1 MYRSLRLFG
10 LSALA
15 AAVAACGGGGS
26 SSDSGETG
34 TVSFG
39 VTDAP
44 ATEFSN
50 VTVAFTEI
58 RLKPEDGDWISFPL
72 DGFEDQNLLEL
83 QGGVSAP
90 LITDEEVPAGNY
102 TELRLIVDTDNSFVK
117 LESEGDSTYTLA
129 VPSGEQ
135 SGLKLKGDFIVAA
148 DTSTDFTVDFDVHK
162 SIVTPQGNSLADYL
176 LKPSMRLVNN
186 LEVGSISGLVDYA
199 QINSTRGVDD
209 TENAQED
216 CAPNYEGA
224 AYVFAGADAQ
234 PSDLNVNNDT
244 GNPLL
249 VLPVAPDDQSSLYTY
264 TAGFLPAGEY
274 TVSYSCQLDDNETD
288 DALEF
293 DGTQNVTVVAGE
305 TARAETIPLTE

>member
-1 MYRSLRLFG
+1 MYRSLRLIG
-10 LSALA
+10 ISALA
-15 AAVAACGGGGS
+15 AGVAACGGGGS

-58 RLKPEDGDWISFPL
+58 RLKPENGDWISFPL

-102 TELRLIVDTDNSFVK
+102 TELRLIVDTQNSFVK
-117 LESEGDSTYTLA
+117 LESDADSTYTLA
-129 VPSGEQ
+129 VPSGER

-162 SIVTPQGNSLADYL
+162 SIVDPQGESLANYL

-186 LEVGSISGLVDYA
+186 LEVGKITGLVDHA
-199 QINSTRGVDD
+199 TINSTSSCD
-209 TENAQED
+209 
-216 CAPNYEGA
+216 YEGS
-224 AYVFAGADAQ
+224 AYIFVGADVE
-234 PSDLNVNNDT
+234 PSDLNVNNDA

-249 VLPVAPDDQSSLYTY
+249 VIPVSLDDETSLYTY
-264 TAGFLPAGEY
+264 TAGFLTEGEY
-274 TVSYSCQLDDNETD
+274 TVSYSCQTDDNETD
-288 DALEF
+288 EAIEF
-293 DGTQNVTVVAGE
+293 FGDQNVTVTAGE
-305 TARAETIPLTE
+305 TAQAETIPLTP

>member
-1 MYRSLRLFG
+1 MYRSLRLIG
-10 LSALA
+10 VSALA
-15 AAVAACGGGGS
+15 AGIAACGGGG

-148 DTSTDFTVDFDVHK
+148 DTSTD
-162 SIVTPQGNSLADYL
+162 
-176 LKPSMRLVNN
+176 
-186 LEVGSISGLVDYA
+186 
-199 QINSTRGVDD
+199 
-209 TENAQED
+209 
-216 CAPNYEGA
+216 
-224 AYVFAGADAQ
+224 
-234 PSDLNVNNDT
+234 
-244 GNPLL
+244 
-249 VLPVAPDDQSSLYTY
+249 
-264 TAGFLPAGEY
+264 
-274 TVSYSCQLDDNETD
+274 
-288 DALEF
+288 
-293 DGTQNVTVVAGE
+293 
-305 TARAETIPLTE
+305 

>member
-1 MYRSLRLFG
+1 MYWSLRLIG
-10 LSALA
+10 ISALA
-15 AAVAACGGGGS
+15 AGVAACGGGGS
-26 SSDSGETG
+26 SSDSGDTG

-102 TELRLIVDTDNSFVK
+102 TELRLIVDTENSFVK

-162 SIVTPQGNSLADYL
+162 SIVDPQGNSLADYL

-186 LEVGSISGLVDYA
+186 LEVGSISGLVDHA
-199 QINSTRGVDD
+199 QINSTRGEDD
-209 TENAQED
+209 TEDALAD
-216 CAPNYEGA
+216 CAPNYEGS
-224 AYVFAGADAQ
+224 AYVFAGADVQ

-288 DALEF
+288 DALQF

-305 TARAETIPLTE
+305 TAQAETIPLTQ

>member
-1 MYRSLRLFG
+1 MYRSLRLIG
-10 LSALA
+10 ISALA
-15 AAVAACGGGGS
+15 AGVAACGGGGS

-58 RLKPEDGDWISFPL
+58 RLKPENGDWISFPL

-102 TELRLIVDTDNSFVK
+102 TELRLIVDTQNSFVK
-117 LESEGDSTYTLA
+117 LESDADSTYTLA
-129 VPSGEQ
+129 VPSGER

-162 SIVTPQGNSLADYL
+162 SIVDPQGESLANYL

-186 LEVGSISGLVDYA
+186 LEVGKITGLVDHA
-199 QINSTRGVDD
+199 TINSTSSCDY
-209 TENAQED
+209 E
-216 CAPNYEGA
+216 APPT
-224 AYVFAGADAQ
+224 FL
-234 PSDLNVNNDT
+234 S
-244 GNPLL
+244 
-249 VLPVAPDDQSSLYTY
+249 VLMSSLAT
-264 TAGFLPAGEY
+264 
-274 TVSYSCQLDDNETD
+274 
-288 DALEF
+288 
-293 DGTQNVTVVAGE
+293 
-305 TARAETIPLTE
+305 

>member
-1 MYRSLRLFG
+1 MYRSLRLIG
-10 LSALA
+10 VSALA
-15 AAVAACGGGGS
+15 AGIAACGGGG

-162 SIVTPQGNSLADYL
+162 SIVNPQGNSLADYL

-199 QINSTRGVDD
+199 QINSTRGEGD
-209 TENAQED
+209 TENNLAD
-216 CAPNYEGA
+216 CQYEGS
-224 AYVFAGADAQ
+224 AYIFSGADAQ

-249 VLPVAPDDQSSLYTY
+249 VLPVAPDDQSNLYTY

-274 TVSYSCQLDDNETD
+274 TVSYSCQLDDNEAD
-288 DALEF
+288 DPLEF

-305 TARAETIPLTE
+305 TAQAETIPLTE

>member
-1 MYRSLRLFG
+1 MYRSLRLIG
-10 LSALA
+10 ISALA
-15 AAVAACGGGGS
+15 AGVTACGGG
-26 SSDSGETG
+26 SDSSETG

-72 DGFEDQNLLEL
+72 NGFEDQNLLEL

-102 TELRLIVDTDNSFVK
+102 TELRLIVDTNNSFVK
-117 LESEGDSTYTLA
+117 LESQGDSTYTLA

-162 SIVTPQGNSLADYL
+162 SIVNPQGDSLADYL

-209 TENAQED
+209 TEDALDD
-216 CAPNYEGA
+216 CAPNYEGS
-224 AYVFAGADAQ
+224 AYVFAGAGVV

-249 VLPVAPDDQSSLYTY
+249 VLPVAPDDQSNLYTY

-288 DALEF
+288 DTLEF

-305 TARAETIPLTE
+305 TTQAKTIPLTQ

>member
-1 MYRSLRLFG
+1 MYRSLRLIG
-10 LSALA
+10 ISALA
-15 AAVAACGGGGS
+15 AGVAACGGGGN

-117 LESEGDSTYTLA
+117 LESEGDSTFTLA

-162 SIVTPQGNSLADYL
+162 SIVNPQGNSLADYL

-199 QINSTRGVDD
+199 QINSTRGQAD
-209 TENAQED
+209 TENNLAD
-216 CAPNYEGA
+216 CQYEGS
-224 AYVFAGADAQ
+224 AYVFAGAGVE

-249 VLPVAPDDQSSLYTY
+249 VLPVAPDDQSSFYTY

-288 DALEF
+288 DVLEF

-305 TARAETIPLTE
+305 TAQAETIPLTE